1 MENIMTVKQIASVL
15 KTDIHVIYKII
26 NEGQMKYMKLGGI
39 KVRESEFNEFVR
51 WLDDKDVDMN
61 TGKIIDRIT
70 GEVVTRYPEK
80 AQVG

>member
-1 MENIMTVKQIASVL
+1 MEEVMTVKQIASAL
-15 KTDIHVIYKII
+15 QTDIHVIYKII

-39 KVRESEFNEFVR
+39 KVRESEFNDFVR
-51 WLDDKDVDMN
+51 WMDDKDVDMN

-80 AQVG
+80 A